1 MPFMCVGAWL
11 TSPAPVVCIITPKA
25 VTMAGEAGFSIHFF
39 FLMEKSISP
48 TSVTILKQLFRQSDR
63 KWSSIPLVDHLFKPS
78 SLLLF
83 VVAFLNGFRSPPIPN
98 SASFLQN

>member
-11 TSPAPVVCIITPKA
+11 TSPTPVVCIITLKA
-25 VTMAGEAGFSIHFF
+25 VTMAGEAGFSIRLV

-63 KWSSIPLVDHLFKPS
+63 KWSSIPLVDHLLKPS

-83 VVAFLNGFRSPPIPN
+83 VVAFLNGF
-98 SASFLQN
+98 